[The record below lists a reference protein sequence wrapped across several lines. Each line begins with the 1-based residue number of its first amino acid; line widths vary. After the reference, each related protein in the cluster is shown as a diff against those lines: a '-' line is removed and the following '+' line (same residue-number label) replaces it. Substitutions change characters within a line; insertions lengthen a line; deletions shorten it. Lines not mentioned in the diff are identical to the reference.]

1 MEVVKVDPVDKSDHS
16 KLPEP
21 LAVIV
26 VLCPLQIAKFP
37 DVETVGAVPKLVMVK
52 VSNEL
57 PHPLVAVTEYA
68 PAVDVVN
75 VEPTELSD
83 HVNVPVPE
91 AVMVVDSPV
100 QISKSPET
108 DTTGSVPVFVTTE
121 LKISL

>member
-37 DVETVGAVPKLVMVK
+37 DVETVGAEPKLLIVK
-52 VSNEL
+52 ASTTL
-57 PHPLVAVTEYA
+57 PHPLVAVTEKV
-68 PAVDVVN
+68 PAVEVVN
-75 VEPTELSD
+75 VEPVVLFD
-83 HVNVPVPE
+83 QLKVPVPE
-91 AVMVVDSPV
+91 AVMVVDSPM

-108 DTTGSVPVFVTTE
+108 ETTGNVPLLVITA